1 MLKNA
6 IEEVIFYIKHYSLPL
21 SILLTCDAWLSVVTD
36 FEALASFYTWFQKFA
51 EVVSLVYDVKRGCEV
66 CGEQITHGETRNK
79 KNDFLRFPSFFF
91 FLQLIGKF
99 LWQQGNWL

>member
-1 MLKNA
+1 MQKNA

-51 EVVSLVYDVKRGCEV
+51 EVVSLVYDVKWGCEV
-66 CGEQITHGETRNK
+66 NHPI
-79 KNDFLRFPSFFF
+79 FLSIAPGILSRF
-91 FLQLIGKF
+91 
-99 LWQQGNWL
+99 N